1 VKKKIWF
8 IINPISGVRRKDD
21 LPALI
26 ASNLDLEKFDY
37 EIQYTE
43 YKGHAITL
51 AKDAINENI
60 DIVCAVG
67 GDGSVHEV
75 GTALIGSKVLLAIIP
90 IGSGNGLAR
99 HMHIPLSVKKAI
111 ICINES
117 KEISMDTVLVNNQPF
132 LGVGG
137 YGFDALI
144 AKKFDEHKK
153 RGLWTY
159 VKLILKEF
167 LRYNPINISIDAN
180 GQVKKLPVMLCTLAN
195 TSEFGNGFI
204 FSPKS
209 DATDGKVELFL
220 LKPFSFWRL
229 PGIAIRFI
237 TGRSENS
244 SYTEVL
250 SFDHATIRMS
260 QQLAHY
266 DGEPSTTNGVLKIKV
281 VPRSLHILIG
291 K

>member
-1 VKKKIWF
+1 MKKKIWF

-75 GTALIGSKVLLAIIP
+75 GTTLIGSNTQLAIIP
-90 IGSGNGLAR
+90 LGSGNGLAR
-99 HMHIPLSVKKAI
+99 HMKIPLKIKEALE
-111 ICINES
+111 CINSGNIIE
-117 KEISMDTVLVNNQPF
+117 MDTLKVNNKPI
-132 LGVGG
+132 LGFGG

-144 AKKFDEHKK
+144 AKKFAGSSK
-153 RGLWTY
+153 RGFTSY
-159 VKLILKEF
+159 IKLVLKEVF
-167 LRYNPINISIDAN
+167 KYNPINVSIDAN
-180 GQVKKLPVMLCTLAN
+180 GQVRKLPVFLCTIAN

-204 FSPKS
+204 VSPKS
-209 DATDGKVELFL
+209 DATDGKFEVVI
-220 LKPFSFWRL
+220 LKPFSFWNIPAMLFRY
-229 PGIAIRFI
+229 FS
-237 TGRSENS
+237 GRTDHSGL
-244 SYTEVL
+244 TEVIKT
-250 SFDHATIRMS
+250 DHATLVLPHSYGQI
-260 QQLAHY
+260 
-266 DGEPSTTNGVLKIKV
+266 DGEPISSGKKVQVDV
-281 VPRSLHILIG
+281 VPRSLRIIV